1 MTYYKA
7 IRCERGCGHEVIPKT
22 PETYWK
28 AVREDG
34 TDFYTGTVQWAPE
47 SGDIPAE
54 GLVVTHPTSTVW
66 GERHAT
72 HLCASTSPTDCT
84 GFKWPCRLLEMEPVA
99 EVHEHEGCKVSAL
112 SWRVVRELPAI
123 QALGPQGAAVAALI
137 DGLRRLDAEALARLA
152 DARVAARVAVRGA
165 ARDAARVAARVAVR
179 DAVRGAAR
187 DAARDAVR
195 DAVRG
200 AARDA
205 AWDAARGAA
214 RDAAWDAAD
223 AAVALVV
230 WDLITSEHRDTL
242 TAPIRTALPDLWA
255 DVTAHLPHD
264 KELDR

>member
-1 MTYYKA
+1 M
-7 IRCERGCGHEVIPKT
+7 
-22 PETYWK
+22 TYWK

-34 TDFYTGTVQWAPE
+34 TDFYSGTVRWAPE
-47 SGDIPAE
+47 QGDIPAE
-54 GLVVTHPTSTVW
+54 GIAVAHPTSTAW
-66 GERHAT
+66 GEDHST

-99 EVHEHEGCKVSAL
+99 EVHEHAGSKVSAL
-112 SWRVVRELPAI
+112 SWRVVRELPAM

-152 DARVAARVAVRGA
+152 DAW
-165 ARDAARVAARVAVR
+165 
-179 DAVRGAAR
+179 

-195 DAVRG
+195 GAV
-200 AARDA
+200 RDA
-205 AWDAARGAA
+205 A
-214 RDAAWDAAD
+214 DAAD

>member
-1 MTYYKA
+1 M
-7 IRCERGCGHEVIPKT
+7 
-22 PETYWK
+22 TYWK

-34 TDFYTGTVQWAPE
+34 TDFYSGTVRWAPE
-47 SGDIPAE
+47 QGDIPAE
-54 GLVVTHPTSTVW
+54 GIAVAHPTSTAW
-66 GERHAT
+66 GEDHST

-99 EVHEHEGCKVSAL
+99 EVHEHAGSKVSAL
-112 SWRVVRELPAI
+112 SWRVVRELPAM

-152 DARVAARVAVRGA
+152 DARVAAWDAVWGA
-165 ARDAARVAARVAVR
+165 AWDAAW
-179 DAVRGAAR
+179 DAVRGAAW
-187 DAARDAVR
+187 DAARD
-195 DAVRG
+195 
-200 AARDA
+200 
-205 AWDAARGAA
+205 AA

>member
-1 MTYYKA
+1 M
-7 IRCERGCGHEVIPKT
+7 
-22 PETYWK
+22 TYWK

-34 TDFYTGTVQWAPE
+34 TDFYSGTVRWAPE
-47 SGDIPAE
+47 QGDIPAE
-54 GLVVTHPTSTVW
+54 GIAVAHPTSTAW
-66 GERHAT
+66 GEDHST

-99 EVHEHEGCKVSAL
+99 EVHEHAGSKVSAL
-112 SWRVVRELPAI
+112 SWRVVRELPAM

-152 DARVAARVAVRGA
+152 DAR
-165 ARDAARVAARVAVR
+165 DAAW
-179 DAVRGAAR
+179 
-187 DAARDAVR
+187 DAVR
-195 DAVRG
+195 DA
-200 AARDA
+200 
-205 AWDAARGAA
+205 AWG
-214 RDAAWDAAD
+214 AAD

>member
-1 MTYYKA
+1 M
-7 IRCERGCGHEVIPKT
+7 
-22 PETYWK
+22 TYWK

-34 TDFYTGTVQWAPE
+34 TDFYSGTVRWAPE
-47 SGDIPAE
+47 QGDIPAE
-54 GLVVTHPTSTVW
+54 GIAVAHPTSTAW
-66 GERHAT
+66 GEDHST

-99 EVHEHEGCKVSAL
+99 EVHEHAGSKVSAL
-112 SWRVVRELPAI
+112 SWRVVRELPAM

-152 DARVAARVAVRGA
+152 DA
-165 ARDAARVAARVAVR
+165 
-179 DAVRGAAR
+179 
-187 DAARDAVR
+187 
-195 DAVRG
+195 
-200 AARDA
+200 
-205 AWDAARGAA
+205 WDAARGAV
-214 RDAAWDAAD
+214 RDAADAAD

-264 KELDR
+264 KGLDR

>member
-1 MTYYKA
+1 M
-7 IRCERGCGHEVIPKT
+7 
-22 PETYWK
+22 TYWK

-34 TDFYTGTVQWAPE
+34 TDFYSGTVRWAPE
-47 SGDIPAE
+47 QGDIPAE
-54 GLVVTHPTSTVW
+54 GIAVAHPTSTAW
-66 GERHAT
+66 GEDHST

-99 EVHEHEGCKVSAL
+99 EVHEHAGSKVSAL
-112 SWRVVRELPAI
+112 SWRVVRELPAM

-152 DARVAARVAVRGA
+152 DARVAAWDAVWDAVWG
-165 ARDAARVAARVAVR
+165 AARVAAW
-179 DAVRGAAR
+179 DAVRGAAW
-187 DAARDAVR
+187 

-200 AARDA
+200 AVRDA
-205 AWDAARGAA
+205 A
-214 RDAAWDAAD
+214 DAAD

>member
-1 MTYYKA
+1 M
-7 IRCERGCGHEVIPKT
+7 
-22 PETYWK
+22 TYWK

-34 TDFYTGTVQWAPE
+34 TDFYSGTVRWAPE
-47 SGDIPAE
+47 QGDIPAE
-54 GLVVTHPTSTVW
+54 GIAVAHPTSTAW
-66 GERHAT
+66 GEDHST

-99 EVHEHEGCKVSAL
+99 EVHEHAGSKVSAL
-112 SWRVVRELPAI
+112 SWRVVRELPAM

-152 DARVAARVAVRGA
+152 DARDAARGAVRVA
-165 ARDAARVAARVAVR
+165 ARDAA
-179 DAVRGAAR
+179 DP
-187 DAARDAVR
+187 
-195 DAVRG
+195 
-200 AARDA
+200 
-205 AWDAARGAA
+205 
-214 RDAAWDAAD
+214 
-223 AAVALVV
+223 AVALVV

>member
-1 MTYYKA
+1 M
-7 IRCERGCGHEVIPKT
+7 
-22 PETYWK
+22 TYWK

-34 TDFYTGTVQWAPE
+34 TDFYSGTVRWAPE
-47 SGDIPAE
+47 QGDIPAE
-54 GLVVTHPTSTVW
+54 GIAVAHPTSTAW
-66 GERHAT
+66 GEDHST

-99 EVHEHEGCKVSAL
+99 EVHEHAGSKVSAL
-112 SWRVVRELPAI
+112 SWRVVRELPAM

-137 DGLRRLDAEALARLA
+137 DRLRRLDAEALARLA
-152 DARVAARVAVRGA
+152 DAR
-165 ARDAARVAARVAVR
+165 D
-179 DAVRGAAR
+179 
-187 DAARDAVR
+187 
-195 DAVRG
+195 

-205 AWDAARGAA
+205 AWDAAWGAVRGAVRGAA
-214 RDAAWDAAD
+214 WGAVRGAAD

>member
-1 MTYYKA
+1 M
-7 IRCERGCGHEVIPKT
+7 
-22 PETYWK
+22 TYWK

-34 TDFYTGTVQWAPE
+34 TDFYSGTVRWAPE
-47 SGDIPAE
+47 QGDIPAE
-54 GLVVTHPTSTVW
+54 GIAVAHPTSTAW
-66 GERHAT
+66 GEDHST

-84 GFKWPCRLLEMEPVA
+84 GFRWPCRLLEMEPVA
-99 EVHEHEGCKVSAL
+99 EVHEHAGSKVSAL
-112 SWRVVRELPAI
+112 SWRVVRELPAM

-152 DARVAARVAVRGA
+152 DAR
-165 ARDAARVAARVAVR
+165 D
-179 DAVRGAAR
+179 
-187 DAARDAVR
+187 
-195 DAVRG
+195 

-205 AWDAARGAA
+205 AWDAAWGAVRGAV
-214 RDAAWDAAD
+214 D
-223 AAVALVV
+223 AAVVLVV

>member
-1 MTYYKA
+1 M
-7 IRCERGCGHEVIPKT
+7 
-22 PETYWK
+22 TYWK

-34 TDFYTGTVQWAPE
+34 TDFYSGTVRWAPE
-47 SGDIPAE
+47 QGDIPAE
-54 GLVVTHPTSTVW
+54 GIAVAHPTSTAW
-66 GERHAT
+66 GEDHST

-84 GFKWPCRLLEMEPVA
+84 GFKWPCRLLEVEPVA
-99 EVHEHEGCKVSAL
+99 EVHEHAGSKVSAL
-112 SWRVVRELPAI
+112 SWRVVRELPAM

-152 DARVAARVAVRGA
+152 DAW
-165 ARDAARVAARVAVR
+165 
-179 DAVRGAAR
+179 

-195 DAVRG
+195 GAVRDAADAAVRGAVRGAAWDAVRG
-200 AARDA
+200 AAWDAVRGAVRDA
-205 AWDAARGAA
+205 A
-214 RDAAWDAAD
+214 DAAD

>member
-7 IRCERGCGHEVIPKT
+7 IRPN
-22 PETYWK
+22 
-28 AVREDG
+28 G
-34 TDFYTGTVQWAPE
+34 TDFYSGTVQWAPE

-54 GLVVTHPTSTVW
+54 GLVMTHPTSTEW
-66 GERHAT
+66 GNYHST

-84 GFKWPCRLLEMEPVA
+84 GFTWPCRLLEVEPVS

-112 SWRVVRELPAI
+112 SWRVVRELPAM

-152 DARVAARVAVRGA
+152 DARVAAWDAVWVAAWDAVWGAVRGA
-165 ARDAARVAARVAVR
+165 ARDAVWGAAWDAAWDAVWGAAR
-179 DAVRGAAR
+179 DAVRGAAW
-187 DAARDAVR
+187 DAV
-195 DAVRG
+195 
-200 AARDA
+200 
-205 AWDAARGAA
+205 
-214 RDAAWDAAD
+214 DAAWDAAD

-242 TAPIRTALPDLWA
+242 TAPIRRALPDLWA

>member
-7 IRCERGCGHEVIPKT
+7 IRP
-22 PETYWK
+22 
-28 AVREDG
+28 DG
-34 TDFYTGTVQWAPE
+34 TDFHTGTVQWAPE
-47 SGDIPAE
+47 SGDIPTE
-54 GLVVTHPTSTVW
+54 GLVVTHPTSTEW
-66 GERHAT
+66 GNYHST

-84 GFKWPCRLLEMEPVA
+84 GFAWPCRLLEVEPVS

-112 SWRVVRELPAI
+112 SWRVVRELPAM
-123 QALGPQGAAVAALI
+123 QALGPQGAAAAALI

-152 DARVAARVAVRGA
+152 DAW
-165 ARDAARVAARVAVR
+165 
-179 DAVRGAAR
+179 

-195 DAVRG
+195 GAVRDAADAAVRGAVRGAAWDAVRG
-200 AARDA
+200 AAWDAVRGAVRDA
-205 AWDAARGAA
+205 A
-214 RDAAWDAAD
+214 DAAD

>member
-1 MTYYKA
+1 M
-7 IRCERGCGHEVIPKT
+7 
-22 PETYWK
+22 TYWK

-34 TDFYTGTVQWAPE
+34 TDFYSGTVRWAPE
-47 SGDIPAE
+47 QGDIPAE
-54 GLVVTHPTSTVW
+54 GIAVAHPTSTAW
-66 GERHAT
+66 GEDHST

-99 EVHEHEGCKVSAL
+99 EVHEHAGSKVSAL
-112 SWRVVRELPAI
+112 SWRVVRELPAM

-152 DARVAARVAVRGA
+152 DAR
-165 ARDAARVAARVAVR
+165 D
-179 DAVRGAAR
+179 
-187 DAARDAVR
+187 
-195 DAVRG
+195 

-214 RDAAWDAAD
+214 WDAARDAARGAARDAAWGAAWDAAD

>member
-1 MTYYKA
+1 M
-7 IRCERGCGHEVIPKT
+7 
-22 PETYWK
+22 TYWK

-34 TDFYTGTVQWAPE
+34 TDFYSGTVRWAPE
-47 SGDIPAE
+47 QGDIPAE
-54 GLVVTHPTSTVW
+54 GIAVAHPTSTAW
-66 GERHAT
+66 GEDHST

-99 EVHEHEGCKVSAL
+99 EVHEHAGSKVSAL
-112 SWRVVRELPAI
+112 SWRVVRELPAM

-152 DARVAARVAVRGA
+152 DARVAARVAARDA
-165 ARDAARVAARVAVR
+165 ARDAARVAARVA
-179 DAVRGAAR
+179 AR
-187 DAARDAVR
+187 DAARV
-195 DAVRG
+195 
-200 AARDA
+200 
-205 AWDAARGAA
+205 AARGAV
-214 RDAAWDAAD
+214 RDAAD

>member
-1 MTYYKA
+1 M
-7 IRCERGCGHEVIPKT
+7 
-22 PETYWK
+22 TYWK

-34 TDFYTGTVQWAPE
+34 TDFYSGTVRWAPE
-47 SGDIPAE
+47 QGDIPAE
-54 GLVVTHPTSTVW
+54 GIAVAHPTSTAW
-66 GERHAT
+66 GEDHST

-99 EVHEHEGCKVSAL
+99 EVHEHAGSKVSAL
-112 SWRVVRELPAI
+112 SWRVVRELPAM

-152 DARVAARVAVRGA
+152 DARDA
-165 ARDAARVAARVAVR
+165 ARDAARA
-179 DAVRGAAR
+179 
-187 DAARDAVR
+187 
-195 DAVRG
+195 

-205 AWDAARGAA
+205 AWG
-214 RDAAWDAAD
+214 AAD

>member
-1 MTYYKA
+1 M
-7 IRCERGCGHEVIPKT
+7 
-22 PETYWK
+22 TYWK

-34 TDFYTGTVQWAPE
+34 TDFYSGTVRWAPE
-47 SGDIPAE
+47 QGDIPAE
-54 GLVVTHPTSTVW
+54 GIAVAHPTSTAW
-66 GERHAT
+66 GEDHST

-99 EVHEHEGCKVSAL
+99 EVHEHAGSKVSAL
-112 SWRVVRELPAI
+112 SWRVVRELPAM

-152 DARVAARVAVRGA
+152 DARVAAWDAVWGAVRGA
-165 ARDAARVAARVAVR
+165 ARDA
-179 DAVRGAAR
+179 VRGG
-187 DAARDAVR
+187 V
-195 DAVRG
+195 
-200 AARDA
+200 
-205 AWDAARGAA
+205 W
-214 RDAAWDAAD
+214 DAAWDAAD

-230 WDLITSEHRDTL
+230 WDLITSEHRDAL